1 MIPVQIEK
9 VERGEERR
17 EQSVKERGE
26 KASEGGGRRRGTA
39 MRVDYKINTFGKYNL
54 QLPQYFFRGKTV
66 F

>member
-26 KASEGGGRRRGTA
+26 KASEGGRRRGTA
-39 MRVDYKINTFGKYNL
+39 MRVDYKINTFSKYNL
-54 QLPQYFFRGKTV
+54 QLPHYFFRGKSA